1 MLRSVHKWLER
12 DSGGA
17 KRRQALTTLLLILA
31 LLLMTLSSAP
41 IRPSRPAMAEPAVRR
56 RSDSRWQR
64 ESAGKRSE
72 RTKLELV
79 ETVDGCRSTTTT
91 KLFFFPSTQCEGCRA
106 DMTMTLHFST
116 KALSLRCGLH
126 SAWIAQWTSSHEP
139 KHCASLAL
147 CEKKKEKKSFPTSP
161 SEKTG
166 PQCQICMSDRGF
178 LEGGVGPINKPT
190 DTSWIN

>member
-41 IRPSRPAMAEPAVRR
+41 IRPSRPAMAEPAGRR

-79 ETVDGCRSTTTT
+79 ETVDGCRSATTT

-126 SAWIAQWTSSHEP
+126 SAWISQWTSSHEP
-139 KHCASLAL
+139 KHCFVR
-147 CEKKKEKKSFPTSP
+147 EKKKRKKKVFLRRRVRKLGHNVKYACRTEGFSKGVS
-161 SEKTG
+161 G
-166 PQCQICMSDRGF
+166 LLINPQIRH
-178 LEGGVGPINKPT
+178 E
-190 DTSWIN
+190 

>member
-41 IRPSRPAMAEPAVRR
+41 IRPSRPAMAEPAGRR

-72 RTKLELV
+72 RTKPELV

-147 CEKKKEKKSFPTSP
+147 CEKKKRKKKVFLRRRVRKLGHNVKYACRAEGFSKGVS
-161 SEKTG
+161 G
-166 PQCQICMSDRGF
+166 LLINPQIRH
-178 LEGGVGPINKPT
+178 E
-190 DTSWIN
+190 